1 MRSVQ
6 DLLFSVNA
14 VFPLLV
20 MMGVGYGAR
29 RLHWVDGN
37 ATRKINGCVFRIF
50 LPCLLCLNLMDADRG
65 TPVDA
70 GTLVFAFAGTVA
82 VFLLMF
88 WLAPRV
94 CRREEARGVLIQG
107 VARSNYAI
115 FGIPLVLSMY
125 PAGDVSVAVMM
136 VVVVVPVFNIL
147 STVALMLHGRERGKP
162 ASIARGILLNPL
174 IISTALGFLFWRL
187 GVRLPELLD
196 APLRGISGMTTPLSL
211 FVLGASLDFRRVK
224 TSAGML
230 FMSVTARLVLVP
242 LACLTAAVLL
252 GIRGVSL
259 AALIAVFAS
268 PTAVSSY
275 PMAQQMGGDD
285 AFAAGQVVFS
295 TAFSTA
301 TVFLWILAFKSMG
314 FL

>member
-1 MRSVQ
+1 VQ
-6 DLLFSVNA
+6 DLLFSINA

-29 RLHWVDGN
+29 RLHWVDEDT
-37 ATRKINGCVFRIF
+37 ARKINGCVFRIF
-50 LPCLLCLNLMDADRG
+50 LPCMLYMNLMDADRG
-65 TPVDA
+65 IPVDVR
-70 GTLVFAFAGTVA
+70 TLAFAFAGTTA

-88 WLAPRV
+88 LLAPRL
-94 CRREEARGVLIQG
+94 CRRKEARGVLIQG
-107 VARSNYAI
+107 IARSNYAI

-125 PAGDVSVAVMM
+125 PGGDISVAVMM

-147 STVALMLHGRERGKP
+147 STVALMLHGQERGSP
-162 ASIARGILLNPL
+162 ARILRGILLNPL
-174 IISTALGFLFWRL
+174 ILSTALGFLFWRL
-187 GVRLPELLD
+187 ELRLPEMLD
-196 APLRGISGMTTPLSL
+196 ASLRSISRMTTPLSL

-224 TSAGML
+224 TSAAML
-230 FMSVTARLVLVP
+230 AMSVAARLVLVP
-242 LACLTAAVLL
+242 LAALTAAVLM

-259 AALIAVFAS
+259 ATLIAVFAS

-275 PMAQQMGGDD
+275 PMAQQMGGDE
-285 AFAAGQVVFS
+285 AFAAGQVVFT

-301 TVFLWILAFKSMG
+301 TVFLWVLAFKSLG

>member
-6 DLLFSVNA
+6 DLLFSINA
-14 VFPLLV
+14 VFPLLA

-29 RLHWVDGN
+29 RLRWMDED
-37 ATRKINGCVFRIF
+37 AARKINGCVFHIF

-65 TPVDA
+65 TPMDI
-70 GTLVFAFAGTVA
+70 GTLAFAFVGTVA

-88 WLAPRV
+88 WLAPRL

-107 VARSNYAI
+107 VSRSNYAV

-125 PAGDVSVAVMM
+125 PDGDISVAVMM
-136 VVVVVPVFNIL
+136 VVVVVPVFNVL
-147 STVALMLHGRERGKP
+147 STVALMLHGQERG
-162 ASIARGILLNPL
+162 SFSRILRGILLNPL
-174 IISTALGFLFWRL
+174 ILSTALGFLLWKL
-187 GVRLPELLD
+187 DLRLPELLD
-196 APLRGISGMTTPLSL
+196 VPLRNISRMTTPLAL

-230 FMSVTARLVLVP
+230 MMSVAARLVLVP
-242 LACLTAAVLL
+242 LVSLAAAVLM
-252 GIRGVSL
+252 GIRDVSL

-275 PMAQQMGGDD
+275 PMAQQIGGDED
-285 AFAAGQVVFS
+285 FAAGQVVFS
-295 TAFSTA
+295 TAFSTV
-301 TVFLWILAFKSMG
+301 TVFLWVLAFKRLG